1 MATVQLQLE
10 EQVSD
15 IRSSEI
21 AYRFTAENK
30 GTKALHLRSLTPR
43 AADGATLVDVR
54 DTSERAAR
62 LKHATLCA
70 ELTAT
75 LKSYLRRIDP
85 GPAAGKG
92 LLERLRGAPG
102 SEGAAKLSAPTVVHD
117 LTSEHAETTKST
129 IDFAIEGRADAES
142 ALAIWFKEVEDAPE
156 KQLFEA
162 KLAQLARYE
171 VQMEQ
176 EGGTEKAAIATIAPG
191 AVFSTT
197 YVFRYKRG
205 RTDAKRYTVTLE
217 ACYLEEGA
225 DMVETG
231 AAAASSL
238 VSPSPIILSV
248 VAVFSSLLGA
258 LLKAAIAARAET
270 ATAVAGGEGIV
281 GRALHQLG
289 QQLTPELVSLQMLG
303 AMVLALVVFNI
314 YEHTE
319 FGNRVKMGVGW
330 RSAMLIGVLSGA
342 FTERLLEALKVL
354 AGVQ

>member
-10 EQVSD
+10 EQASD

-30 GTKALHLRSLTPR
+30 GAKTVHLRSLTSR
-43 AADGATLVDVR
+43 AADGAAPVVVR
-54 DTSERAAR
+54 DTSERAVR
-62 LKHATLCA
+62 FKHETLCE
-70 ELTAT
+70 ELSAT

-85 GPAAGKG
+85 GPTAGKG

-102 SEGAAKLSAPTVVHD
+102 NDGPAKIPAPTVVHD
-117 LTSEHAETTKST
+117 LTSEHAETAKHT
-129 IDFAIEGRADAES
+129 IDFTIAGAADAQY
-142 ALAIWFKEVEDAPE
+142 ALEIWFKEVENAPE
-156 KQLFEA
+156 RRLFEA
-162 KLAQLARYE
+162 KLAQLRRYE
-171 VQMEQ
+171 EQMEK
-176 EGGTEKAAIATIAPG
+176 EGGTTKTAIATIAPG
-191 AVFSTT
+191 AVFATT

-205 RTDAKRYTVTLE
+205 QIDAKRYTVTVE
-217 ACYLEEGA
+217 ASYTEDGA
-225 DMVETG
+225 DVVETG
-231 AAAASSL
+231 TAAASSL
-238 VSPSPIILSV
+238 VSPSPVILSV
-248 VAVFSSLLGA
+248 VAVVSSLLGA
-258 LLKAAIAARAET
+258 LLKAAIAARAEPA
-270 ATAVAGGEGIV
+270 ATLAGEGGLV
-281 GRALHQLG
+281 WTALHKLG

-303 AMVLALVVFNI
+303 AIVLALVVFNI